1 MKILVIGG
9 TGKVGTEVVQTPLR
23 RGESVRV
30 LTRNKEAK
38 LPDVAEMAIGDLLNP
53 DSVSNDAELKRLK

>member
-9 TGKVGTEVVQTPLR
+9 TGKVGIEVVQAPLR

-30 LTRNKEAK
+30 LTRNREAK
-38 LPDVAEMAIGDLLNP
+38 LPDGAKMAISDLLNP

>member
-9 TGKVGTEVVQTPLR
+9 TGKVGTEVVQAPLR

-30 LTRNKEAK
+30 LTRNREAK
-38 LPDVAEMAIGDLLNP
+38 LPTVQRWPSAAC
-53 DSVSNDAELKRLK
+53 

>member
-9 TGKVGTEVVQTPLR
+9 TGKVGTEVVQALLR

-38 LPDVAEMAIGDLLNP
+38 HGAEMAIDDLLNP